1 MKDKVYTIVFMTI
14 LCAVATVLMTGA
26 KLLMADRVKQNETLR
41 VNRARLAGLDLLPEK
56 AEAREI
62 NETVAKRVKIE
73 KRNGRDLY
81 FAYETD
87 GTTLHSIGIAFNGP
101 GFWGPIGGILS
112 TDPAGK
118 GIRGIIFSDH
128 GETPGL
134 GGRIG
139 EDWFTRQFRGKNAA
153 APDAGGRYV
162 TLVPEGTPATGANE
176 VNAIS
181 GATRTSDSVRLIV
194 NGALKDLHEALAAPA
209 APPPG
214 GK

>member
-14 LCAVATVLMTGA
+14 LCAVATLLMTGA
-26 KLLMADRVKQNETLR
+26 KLLMADRVKENESLR
-41 VNRARLAGLDLLPEK
+41 VNRARLAGLDLLPDK
-56 AEAREI
+56 ADAREI
-62 NETVAKRVKIE
+62 NEIVAKRVKIE
-73 KRNGRDLY
+73 KRNGREL
-81 FAYETD
+81 FLAYEPD
-87 GTTLHSIGIAFNGP
+87 GTTPHSVGIAFSGP

-112 TDPAGK
+112 TDPKGK
-118 GIRGIIFSDH
+118 EIRAVIFSDH

-153 APDAGGRYV
+153 TPDAGGRYV

-194 NGALKDLHEALAAPA
+194 NGAINDLHDALAAPA